1 MTPAEAK
8 TTSALPAESVR
19 FNGLWLL
26 SPRADLAVV
35 LLPLLVMVTAFIYS
49 SATAQ
54 PVHGPANR
62 LAIWTA
68 QNILGNATHVIL
80 TFLVFVV
87 RPDTLKATPG
97 QAPRVLAGIPVM
109 LGAGLL
115 LFALH
120 QYDKTAQLYV
130 TGVVFNIFGTHHLLS
145 QSKGWW
151 SLHHLKGRQAGL
163 AAPAPR
169 EFTLQRWMVPVNL
182 SIVLVRMLF
191 VPESAAM
198 GDTPYVD
205 VGQGAVLPYS
215 FLLVLLLGWLGYWGL
230 VFRTVLKGEAVSGPK
245 ALYLFAVASG
255 VGLTLLAPMWG
266 NIILPGMHGLEY
278 YLLSSR
284 MLEQRD
290 GDTRAFPKM
299 AIWPAMVLTMAPL
312 CAIGAIS
319 ALHGEVA
326 SGTLGT
332 NVISSLADSIWWRV
346 AVTLSLSCVLAHYWA
361 DALIY
366 RFRIPAVRAVMLKRL
381 GFS

>member
-1 MTPAEAK
+1 VTPAEAK
-8 TTSALPAESVR
+8 TVSADASSVR
-19 FNGLWLL
+19 FAGLWLL
-26 SPRADLAVV
+26 SPRADLSVV
-35 LLPLLVMVTAFIYS
+35 LLPLLLMVGAFVFS
-49 SATAQ
+49 TATAQ

-97 QAPRVLAGIPVM
+97 QARQVLLGVPVM
-109 LGAGLL
+109 LFAGLL

-130 TGVVFNIFGTHHLLS
+130 TGVVFNVFGTHHLLS

-151 SLHHLKGRQAGL
+151 GLHNMKGKHAGL
-163 AAPAPR
+163 PAPAAR
-169 EFTLQRWMVPVNL
+169 EFQLQRWLVPVNL

-191 VPESAAM
+191 VPESNTAA
-198 GDTPYVD
+198 DTPYVD
-205 VGQGAVLPYS
+205 VGQGPVLPYT
-215 FLLVLLLGWLGYWGL
+215 FLLVLLLGWLFYWGL
-230 VFRTVLKGEAVSGPK
+230 VFRTVLKGDAVSGPK
-245 ALYLFAVASG
+245 AVYLFAVASG
-255 VGLTLLAPMWG
+255 VGLTLVAPMWG

-284 MLEQRD
+284 MLEPRD
-290 GDTRAFPKM
+290 GDTRAFPRA
-299 AIWPAMVLTMAPL
+299 AIWPAMILTMAPL

-332 NVISSLADSIWWRV
+332 NVVSSLADSIWWRL

-366 RFRIPAVRAVMLKRL
+366 RFRIPAVRATMLKRL